1 MIVQLLLLAQL
12 QTISPGF
19 EAAKSLADAQEAA
32 LPKEMTNRLL
42 ESQARAAGQ
51 AFAACMPLPPPKVL
65 PDFTVVMS
73 LEADGTVKQTWLKG
87 DSDFA
92 ECVEHKY
99 ANSKFFQPPHTPFY
113 SSFEFTFHP

>member
-1 MIVQLLLLAQL
+1 
-12 QTISPGF
+12 
-19 EAAKSLADAQEAA
+19 
-32 LPKEMTNRLL
+32 
-42 ESQARAAGQ
+42 
-51 AFAACMPLPPPKVL
+51 
-65 PDFTVVMS
+65 MS

-92 ECVEHKY
+92 ECVEHEY